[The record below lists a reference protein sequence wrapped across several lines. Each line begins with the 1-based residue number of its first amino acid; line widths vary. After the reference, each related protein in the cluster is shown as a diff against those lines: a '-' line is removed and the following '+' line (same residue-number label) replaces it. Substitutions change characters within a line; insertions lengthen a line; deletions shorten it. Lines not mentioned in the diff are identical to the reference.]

1 MSADLVECFDLFHI
15 GVQDMCVDHF
25 CGVLADPAI
34 AIGDETTVIFR
45 NFTKE
50 IEAAAEATDAGPVPE
65 PRVILESDGRPL
77 SFASLVAGSG
87 GRGGPGGAGR
97 PPVEGE

>member
-25 CGVLADPAI
+25 SGVLADPAI
-34 AIGDETTVIFR
+34 AIGYETVVIFR

-50 IEAAAEATDAGPVPE
+50 IDAAAEATAAGPVPE
-65 PRVILESDGRPL
+65 PRVILES
-77 SFASLVAGSG
+77 
-87 GRGGPGGAGR
+87 
-97 PPVEGE
+97 E